1 MKCEVIQDL
10 IPLYT
15 DGCCSE
21 ESRRLV
27 EEHIG
32 QCPDCAAC
40 LQNIQIP
47 LAQTEVVPELQLGK
61 ISQWKASIL
70 QSVLFLVYFGVITV
84 GVFLEARVPA
94 GLMNGFAAFNYVVPA
109 TGCLLSLIHWYFIR
123 LYSSRRRFVWG
134 CVICT
139 AAASILCFLA
149 TSAHYEVAPELM
161 PALLFGYGSIGT
173 VFCGVNL
180 IVSGLLSGWFA
191 KMVGKE

>member
-1 MKCEVIQDL
+1 MKCEVVRDL
-10 IPLYT
+10 LPLYA

-27 EEHIG
+27 EEHMK
-32 QCPDCAAC
+32 QCPDCEAYW
-40 LQNIQIP
+40 QTMQIP
-47 LAQTEVVPELQLGK
+47 LAQTEVLPPLKPGR

-94 GLMNGFAAFNYVVPA
+94 GMMNGFAAFNYVVPA
-109 TGCLLSLIHWYFIR
+109 TGCLLSLVHWYFIR

-139 AAASILCFLA
+139 AAASVLCFLV
-149 TSAHYEVAPELM
+149 TSAHYAVTPELM

-173 VFCGVNL
+173 AFCGVNL
-180 IVSGLLSGWFA
+180 IASGLLSGWFA
-191 KMVGKE
+191 RMVGKE